1 MVATSGTERKASEGV
16 YMGLPWAPTSRPPT
30 LLTMTYSTVPRPSL
44 ALGGGGEGGGGEG
57 GGGEG
62 EGGGGDGEGG
72 GGHAPALQFWYRVP
86 GQLSPPFL
94 GERLTLTVE
103 YWVPA
108 PQTPLRGAQELH
120 AFQL

>member
-72 GGHAPALQFWYRVP
+72 GEHAPALQVCRRVP
-86 GQLSPPFL
+86 GQPLPPFL
-94 GERLTLTVE
+94 GWRWTRTVE
-103 YWVPA
+103 YWLPT
-108 PQTPLRGAQELH
+108 PQAPLRGAQVLH